1 MNQATDPGNI
11 FAFCFLAI
19 VVICGGLT
27 VMMWKDKKKRKKERR
42 QREEEDR
49 YGSGFFPKERAR
61 PSFSDGQSAR
71 TSMSSSNRPRE
82 II

>member
-1 MNQATDPGNI
+1 MSDTGNI
-11 FAFCFLAI
+11 LAFCFLA
-19 VVICGGLT
+19 VVVVFGGLT
-27 VMMWKDKKKRKKERR
+27 VRMWKDKRKRKKERR

-49 YGSGFFPKERAR
+49 YGSGFFPKEGSRM
-61 PSFSDGQSAR
+61 SFSDGQSAR